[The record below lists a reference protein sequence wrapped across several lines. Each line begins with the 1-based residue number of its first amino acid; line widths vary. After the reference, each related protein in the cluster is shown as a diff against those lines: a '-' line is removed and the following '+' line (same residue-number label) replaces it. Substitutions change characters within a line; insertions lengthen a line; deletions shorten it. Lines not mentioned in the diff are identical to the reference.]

1 MKRLGLIFMMLAV
14 ICCGCPRSK
23 DERIYVRDEVGS
35 DSLISNVVTRPVA
48 NAFSALIGEGIE
60 IRKATTRRNDAGF
73 LEVYVEGYNRAPK
86 TKRFRYKVDWLDE
99 DGFVIET
106 KTSVWMPMSA
116 TGKRT
121 FSFKAVAPRTEAVDF
136 RMDTRKWE

>member
-23 DERIYVRDEVGS
+23 DDRVYVRDEVGS
-35 DSLISNVVTRPVA
+35 DSLISNVVTRPVT

-73 LEVYVEGYNRAPK
+73 LEVYVEGYNRAPG

-99 DGFVIET
+99 DIDPRPNSGAEDDYY
-106 KTSVWMPMSA
+106 MLQNPPYRAANRLMASA
-116 TGKRT
+116 SELRLVKG
-121 FSFKAVAPRTEAVDF
+121 
-136 RMDTRKWE
+136 MI